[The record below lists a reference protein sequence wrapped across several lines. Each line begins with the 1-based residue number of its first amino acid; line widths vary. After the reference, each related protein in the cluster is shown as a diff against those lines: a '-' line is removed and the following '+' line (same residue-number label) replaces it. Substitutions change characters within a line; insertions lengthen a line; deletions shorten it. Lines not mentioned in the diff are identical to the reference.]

1 MAGLSDPAAC
11 PVCGPGT
18 DVQPHCASFR
28 VLPSSAAQPQHV
40 WCPGILLQVGAQER
54 GLVAGGPGAHGNS
67 PDLYPHSEDAPGD
80 PERVRLLEALLE
92 EAGLENP
99 YLQNSSHRRV
109 PQPGPSPS
117 LALASPSGLRPVG
130 LGPYAC
136 LGPGSL
142 HIPVPLEAG
151 CPQPCL
157 LPQGT

>member
-28 VLPSSAAQPQHV
+28 VLPSSAAQSQHV

-54 GLVAGGPGAHGNS
+54 GWWWEDQGPMGTA
-67 PDLYPHSEDAPGD
+67 LTCTPHSNDAPGD

-99 YLQNSSHRRV
+99 YLQNSSHRWV
-109 PQPGPSPS
+109 PQPGPSTS
-117 LALASPSGLRPVG
+117 LVLASLSGLWPVG

-151 CPQPCL
+151 CPQPYL